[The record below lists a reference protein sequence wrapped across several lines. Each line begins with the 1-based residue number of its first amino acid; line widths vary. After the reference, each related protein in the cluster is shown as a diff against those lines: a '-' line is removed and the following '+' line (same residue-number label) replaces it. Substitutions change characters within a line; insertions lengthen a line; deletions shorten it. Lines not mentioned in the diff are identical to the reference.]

1 MIPKGNDIAN
11 ELQAIIPGAQW
22 PQKAP
27 LSGVPAGYFESLPAI
42 ILDKVHQVEVKE
54 ELQNCSLILA
64 AAPKAFLMTV
74 PGGYFEQLPAAILAR
89 IQEPELSGLPRE
101 LPFTAPPAG
110 YFEQLSQQI
119 LARVNDDKAPELTG
133 FSKELPFS
141 APPSRYFEQLPQR
154 IFALLNEEQEA
165 ELAGLSRISPLSP
178 PPNGYFGQLSAQ
190 VMQKIKTEEAA
201 TELAAIS
208 PLLAS
213 LSKTMPFSLPEG
225 YFEQFPAQLLQ
236 QIQEEESVSPFAE
249 LTKTAPFSMP
259 EGYFEQLSAQVMQ
272 KVRSREVADELAEIS
287 SLLAGAPKAM
297 PFSVP
302 AAYFDQLD
310 TQVAA
315 IAQQP
320 AKVVNLRPRR
330 MQFYKW
336 AAAACMIALVGT
348 SGLYYMLHTQ
358 QRPASTATIN
368 LAEASL
374 SDVSDQEILE
384 YLQNH
389 MDAFD
394 KEELMGLTAG
404 SQKTTTAT
412 TTESTPLPGGLSTQD
427 IENYLENTGSLKEE
441 SPITN

>member
-1 MIPKGNDIAN
+1 MIPKGHDIAN
-11 ELQAIIPGAQW
+11 ELQEIIPGAQW

-42 ILDKVHQVEVKE
+42 ILDKVHQVDVKE
-54 ELQNCSLILA
+54 ELQGISLMLA
-64 AAPKAFLMTV
+64 TAPKTFPMAV
-74 PGGYFEQLPAAILAR
+74 PQGYFEQLPAAILAR
-89 IQEPELSGLPRE
+89 IQEPEL
-101 LPFTAPPAG
+101 
-110 YFEQLSQQI
+110 
-119 LARVNDDKAPELTG
+119 TG
-133 FSKELPFS
+133 FS
-141 APPSRYFEQLPQR
+141 
-154 IFALLNEEQEA
+154 
-165 ELAGLSRISPLSP
+165 RISALTP

-190 VMQKIKTEEAA
+190 VMQKIKMEEAA
-201 TELAAIS
+201 SELAAIS

-213 LSKTMPFSLPEG
+213 LSKTTPFSLPEG
-225 YFEQFPAQLLQ
+225 YFEQLPARLLQ
-236 QIQEEESVSPFAE
+236 QIQEEESISPFAE
-249 LTKTAPFSMP
+249 LTKTVPFSMP
-259 EGYFEQLSAQVMQ
+259 EGYFEQLSAKVMQ
-272 KVRSREVADELAEIS
+272 KVRSEEVADELAEIS
-287 SLLAGAPKAM
+287 PLLAGAPKAM

-302 AAYFDQLD
+302 TDYFNQLD

-315 IAQQP
+315 IAQQ
-320 AKVVNLRPRR
+320 ATKVVNMRPRR

-358 QRPASTATIN
+358 QRPASASTIN

-404 SQKTTTAT
+404 TPKTTTTA
-412 TTESTPLPGGLSTQD
+412 TESTPLPGELSTQD
-427 IENYLENTGSLKEE
+427 IESYLENTGSLKEE